1 MQSIIYAII
10 SKADLKLLFGIGE
23 DVLNRWISAGLPGEP
38 DGRFVL
44 SEICRWVREYYQQI
58 ERQKVTLSDVTQ
70 RDLIALTGQSRQTI
84 FNWTRAGMPR
94 NKDKSYSLAAVMRWL
109 PGYYDQVYKQKH
121 QRIAKQMAATI
132 REIRLK
138 KISLKNVNHIELIG
152 DQKNERRN

>member
-44 SEICRWVREYYQQI
+44 SVACRWVREHHQQV
-58 ERQKVTLSDVTQ
+58 ERKKVTLCNITQ
-70 RDLIALTGQSRQTI
+70 QDLIGLTGKSRQAI
-84 FNWTRAGMPR
+84 FNWTKAGMPR

-109 PGYYDQVYKQKH
+109 PGYYDRVYKVKH
-121 QRIAKQMAATI
+121 QRIARRASELI
-132 REIRLK
+132 REMNLK
-138 KISLKNVNHIELIG
+138 KVKV
-152 DQKNERRN
+152 